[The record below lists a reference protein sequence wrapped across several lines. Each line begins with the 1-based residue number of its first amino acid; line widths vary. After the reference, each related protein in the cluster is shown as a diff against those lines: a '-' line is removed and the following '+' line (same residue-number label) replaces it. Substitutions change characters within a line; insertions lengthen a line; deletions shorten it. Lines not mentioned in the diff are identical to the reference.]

1 MATQLLKVT
10 HLTTKAQIR
19 PTIKAIFWAELL
31 KVLSSPTAITFF
43 VTLCSN
49 FYVAKSQHHFARSR
63 LPNGV
68 PSIGWLLNFEVCAA
82 FSARGLKPSLT
93 LDKPQYA
100 KRGGFVSYRRC
111 HGAKGI
117 SSYSLKL
124 TWLKQPQSASF
135 KASKAQITI
144 SSGTRAPLL

>member
-10 HLTTKAQIR
+10 HLTTKTQIR

-124 TWLKQPQSASF
+124 TCLKQPQSASF
-135 KASKAQITI
+135 KASKARITI